1 MKRNSVI
8 GLLSALALAAATVV
22 ADGSPAQAAVGDI
35 LCTTPSNDSS
45 SYSPPLSLTPAST
58 TVTIT
63 RDLNTCTSLSVPAIN
78 SAPVAVSQVTI
89 PSYSC
94 LTLLNT
100 APTTISF
107 TWNTGATTVVTGT
120 RTVNLAAAVLTT
132 TVTGTVTSGLFTGDT
147 VVYQLVAPSTDVLA
161 CTLGLGTV
169 SRIDSIATLTIN

>member
-1 MKRNSVI
+1 MRRNSVI
-8 GLLSALALAAATVV
+8 SALSVLALAAAPIMAAPT
-22 ADGSPAQAAVGDI
+22 AQATVGDV
-35 LCTTPSNDSS
+35 LCTVPSNDSS
-45 SYSPPLSLTPAST
+45 TYSPPLSLTPAGT

-63 RDLNTCTSLSVPAIN
+63 RDLNTCTSLSVPTIN
-78 SAPVAVSQVTI
+78 SAPVTVHSVTI

-107 TWNTGATTVVTGT
+107 TWNTGATTVVSGT
-120 RTVNLAAAVLTT
+120 RTVNLAAAALTT

-169 SRIDSIATLTIN
+169 SRIDSIATLTID

>member
-1 MKRNSVI
+1 MKRNPLIGALSV
-8 GLLSALALAAATVV
+8 LALASASITAAPTAQATV
-22 ADGSPAQAAVGDI
+22 GDA
-35 LCTTPSNDSS
+35 LCTVPSSDSS
-45 SYSPPLSLTPAST
+45 TYSPPLGLTPTST

-78 SAPVAVSQVTI
+78 SAPVTVHSVTI

-107 TWNTGATTVVTGT
+107 TWNTGATTTVTGT
-120 RTVNLAAAVLTT
+120 RTVNLAAAALTT

-147 VVYQLVAPSTDVLA
+147 VVYQLVAPSTAVLA

>member
-1 MKRNSVI
+1 MKRNPVAS
-8 GLLSALALAAATVV
+8 LFCLLALAAATIT
-22 ADGSPAQAAVGDI
+22 AGAPAQAAVGDI

-45 SYSPPLSLTPAST
+45 TYSPPLSLTPVST

-63 RDLNTCTSLSVPAIN
+63 RDLNTCTSLSVPAI
-78 SAPVAVSQVTI
+78 SSEPVTVYQVTI

-94 LTLLNT
+94 LTILS
-100 APTTISF
+100 TTPAAITF
-107 TWNTGATTVVTGT
+107 TWNNGATTVVTGT

-132 TVTGTVTSGLFTGDT
+132 TVTGTVTSGLFLGDT
-147 VVYQLVAPSTDVLA
+147 VVYQLVAPSTAVLT